1 LLDLTDSGDLFTD
14 FEHINRVVI
23 TLGLG
28 FSVDMVRIFPSLK
41 RGCNVQK
48 MSVNEVCPTISYS
61 HVLT

>member
-14 FEHINRVVI
+14 FEHINRIVI

-41 RGCNVQK
+41 KGGGEQGAKDV
-48 MSVNEVCPTISYS
+48 S
-61 HVLT
+61 